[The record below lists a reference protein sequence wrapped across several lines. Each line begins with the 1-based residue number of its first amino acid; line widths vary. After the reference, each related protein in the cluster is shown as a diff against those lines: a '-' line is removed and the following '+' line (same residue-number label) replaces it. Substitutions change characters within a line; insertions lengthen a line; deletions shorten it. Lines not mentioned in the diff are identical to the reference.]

1 MTGKA
6 GAFVAKKLNRRYLE
20 DEIIPAVLYGAVAG
34 VLTGVSVVLYKFLA
48 GKVIHLSETGYGVLR
63 EHPLWVIPLICVLGG
78 IAAVVA
84 AVYKWMPTLCGGGIP
99 TSIAALRGSISFHP
113 WINFVGTTLLSLLSF
128 LIGIPL
134 GNEGPAVQI
143 GTALG
148 KAGVRVN
155 KKSKGW
161 TRLSM
166 TGGAC
171 AGFSTATGAPISG
184 ILFAVEE
191 AHGRISPLLLLISA
205 SAVLFARMVSAVL
218 CPLLGVSEQLFH
230 AFSLPTLKIRELWI
244 PLLVGLA
251 VGLFSVAFLWFY
263 RRLHGVFNERLRIH
277 TRYKLLIVYALTVA
291 AGIFSFSFISTGHH
305 LIETLFLHNTPL
317 VLLVLLLLV
326 RTVLTLSANCNGVT
340 GGLFLPIMAL
350 GALLAAVLGKVCVSL
365 GMDPALQTAF
375 VLFGITASVSGM
387 MKTPLIAIVFSV
399 EALSL
404 TGNIL
409 AVIIAAVASFIITAL
424 FGAES
429 ITDYVSEMRAV
440 NTRRGKQSYTEI
452 TTVTVKKDA
461 FAVGKEVRDILW
473 PEGVFVLSVTHPD
486 SGESSEAHGG
496 KSIAAGDILQVR
508 YVTFDKVKTQMAL
521 EEIVGE

>member
-1 MTGKA
+1 MASTQ
-6 GAFVAKKLNRRYLE
+6 KKINRQYLKN
-20 DEIIPAVLYGAVAG
+20 EIIPAVLYGAVAG
-34 VLTGVSVVLYKFLA
+34 TLTGAAVVAYKFA
-48 GKVIHLSETGYGVLR
+48 ASKAIHLSEVGYGVLR
-63 EHPLWVIPLICVLGG
+63 EHLIWVIPLLCVLGG

-99 TSIAALRGSISFHP
+99 TSIAALRGSISFRP
-113 WINFVGTTLLSLLSF
+113 LINLVGTTVLSLLSF

-148 KAGVRVN
+148 KAGTTVGR
-155 KKSKGW
+155 KSKGW
-161 TRLSM
+161 ARLSM

-184 ILFAVEE
+184 ILFAIEE
-191 AHGRISPLLLLISA
+191 AHGRLSPLLLIVS
-205 SAVLFARMVSAVL
+205 SVAVLFARLISAAL
-218 CPLLGVSEQLFH
+218 CPLLGVNEHLFH
-230 AFSLPTLKIRELWI
+230 AFTLPTLKTRELWI

-251 VGLFSVAFLWFY
+251 GGLFAVAFLWFY
-263 RRLHGVFNERLRIH
+263 RRLHRLFNERLRIH

-291 AGIFSFSFISTGHH
+291 AGILSFSCISTGHH

-317 VLLVLLLLV
+317 VLLAVLLLV

-340 GGLFLPIMAL
+340 GGLFLPLMAL
-350 GALLAAVLGKVCVSL
+350 GALLAAILGRVCVLL

-375 VLFGITASVSGM
+375 ILFGITASVSGM

-409 AVIIAAVASFIITAL
+409 AVIITALVSFIITAL

-429 ITDYVSEMRAV
+429 ITDYVSEVRAAH
-440 NTRRGKQSYTEI
+440 TRHGKTACTET
-452 TTVTVKKDA
+452 TTVTVCQNA

-473 PEGVFVLSVTHPD
+473 PDGMFVLSVTHPT
-486 SGESSEAHGG
+486 SGESVKAHGG
-496 KSIAAGDILQVR
+496 KSIAAGDILEVR
-508 YVTFDKVKTQMAL
+508 YVTFDRAKTLAAL

>member
-1 MTGKA
+1 MR
-6 GAFVAKKLNRRYLE
+6 KKINKRYLE
-20 DEIIPAVLYGAVAG
+20 DEILPAVVYGAVSG
-34 VLTGVSVVLYKFLA
+34 TLTGAAVVLYKFLA
-48 GKVIHLSETGYGVLR
+48 SKAIHFSEVGYGILQ
-63 EHPLWVIPLICVLGG
+63 EHSIWAIPLLCVLG
-78 IAAVVA
+78 VVA
-84 AVYKWMPTLCGGGIP
+84 AIVAAIYKWMPTLQGGGIP
-99 TSIAALRGSISFHP
+99 TSIAALRGSISFRP
-113 WINFVGTTLLSLLSF
+113 LINLVGTTLLSLLSF
-128 LIGIPL
+128 TIGVPL

-148 KAGVRVN
+148 KAGTRVTR
-155 KKSKGW
+155 KGKGW

-184 ILFAVEE
+184 ILFAIEE
-191 AHGRISPLLLLISA
+191 AHGRLSPLILIVS
-205 SAVLFARMVSAVL
+205 SVAVLFARLVSAVL

-230 AFSLPTLKIRELWI
+230 AFALPALQARDLWI
-244 PLLVGLA
+244 PLLVG
-251 VGLFSVAFLWFY
+251 VSGGLFAVAFLWVY
-263 RRLHGVFNERLRIH
+263 RRLHRLFNERLRIH

-291 AGIFSFSFISTGHH
+291 AGMLSFSCVSTGHH
-305 LIETLFLHNTPL
+305 LIETLFLHTTPL
-317 VLLVLLLLV
+317 AVLAVLLVV

-350 GALLAAVLGKVCVSL
+350 GALLAAILGRICVAL

-375 VLFGITASVSGM
+375 ILFGITASVSGM

-404 TGNIL
+404 TDNIL
-409 AVIIAAVASFIITAL
+409 AVIITALMSFIIPAL

-429 ITDYVSEMRAV
+429 ITDHVSEVRAA
-440 NTRRGKQSYTEI
+440 NTRRGKTSHTAT
-452 TTVTVKKDA
+452 TTVTVAASA

-473 PEGVFVLSVTHPD
+473 PEGSFVLSVTHPQ
-486 SGESSEAHGG
+486 SGESDNAHGG
-496 KSIAAGDILQVR
+496 KSIAAGDILEVR
-508 YVTFDKVKTQMAL
+508 YTTFDTAKTLAAL